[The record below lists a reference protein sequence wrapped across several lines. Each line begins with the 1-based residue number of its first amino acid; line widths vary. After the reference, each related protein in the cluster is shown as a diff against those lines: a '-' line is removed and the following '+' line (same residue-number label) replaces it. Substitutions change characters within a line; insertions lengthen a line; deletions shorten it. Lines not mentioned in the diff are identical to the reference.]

1 MRQLPAKTIGAL
13 LGLLF
18 GLLVVQFGFF
28 KAVFVGVVMGI
39 GWFVGRVLDGET
51 NFGDLIRPRDTDD
64 LE

>member
-1 MRQLPAKTIGAL
+1 MRRLPAKTIGAL

-18 GLLVVQFGFF
+18 GLLVVQYGFF
-28 KAVFVGVVMGI
+28 KAVFVVVVMGI

-51 NFGDLIRPRDTDD
+51 NLGDLIRPRDTDD